1 VLALTGPATDAR
13 FPTRL
18 PTWLAATA
26 AATAVLA
33 AVLAG
38 QFVDDQAMPP
48 RVLAL
53 PIAIAVMYTAMA
65 ILVLRGVPRHPVGL
79 LMAAAGVTASVAV
92 IAASWSGW
100 SPSGW
105 LGRTLLWAPL
115 GLISLALLVF
125 PDGRLPARRWRPL
138 AATIV
143 VVSLVVTVAM
153 SVVAWEE
160 PQEFLVDIY
169 LELSAR
175 ARFFESVVQF
185 GIVVSGLCLLLVLVS
200 LWIRWRRADGD
211 TRSQLAC
218 LLPAGILLVLAL
230 VLDAMGITG
239 AFLLA
244 AAVVPAA
251 MTVAVLRYR
260 LYDLDQVIN
269 RTVVWLIMTL
279 LVIIAFVTLVA
290 VLRDLFTGDDAASNA
305 SLVTTGLIAVTFE
318 PVRQRVQTAVNRLL
332 YGERDDPYRLITR
345 LSDVLGRTVE
355 PNAVLPLLTST
366 IGRSLRVP
374 YVAVELPGSD
384 GPRRH
389 AEHGAVTASVEAFD
403 MLAHGE
409 RVGRLLVATRSAG
422 SRFSTR
428 ECRLL
433 EDVALQAAVAAE
445 ATRLIRDLQASRER
459 LVVAREEERLR
470 LRRDLH
476 DGLGPSLAG
485 MAMQVRT
492 AHRLGANSPHVEDI
506 LRSLGDDLGTCMR
519 EVRQLVDQLRP
530 PALDTGLAAALR
542 TECARFD
549 GGTPSVYLQIAGDLD
564 QLPAAVEVAAY
575 RIVAE
580 ALTNAVRHAGAD
592 TCSVR
597 VERERW
603 LTIDVIDDGVGLP
616 AEPSGRGGVGLE
628 SMCTRASE
636 LGGECVV
643 ENAAPHGTA
652 VRVRLPAPR
661 AGEATAS

>member
-1 VLALTGPATDAR
+1 VLALTGPLTVAR
-13 FPTRL
+13 FPTRF
-18 PTWLAATA
+18 PAWLAAVATA
-26 AATAVLA
+26 AAVIGAVI
-33 AVLAG
+33 AG
-38 QFVDDQAMPP
+38 QVVDERAMPP
-48 RVLAL
+48 QVMAL
-53 PIAIAVMYTAMA
+53 PIAIAVAYTAMA
-65 ILVLRGVPRHPVGL
+65 ILVLRGAPRHPVGV

-115 GLISLALLVF
+115 GLISLALLAF
-125 PDGRLPARRWRPL
+125 PDGRLPSRRWWPL
-138 AATIV
+138 AATIG
-143 VVSLVVTVAM
+143 VVSIVVTVAM
-153 SVVAWEE
+153 SVVAWEK
-160 PQEFLVDIY
+160 PQDFLVDIY
-169 LELSAR
+169 LQLSDR
-175 ARFFESVVQF
+175 GRFFESVVKI
-185 GIVVSGLCLLLVLVS
+185 GIVVNGLCLLLVLVS
-200 LWIRWRRADGD
+200 LWTRWRRADGD

-218 LLPAGILLVLAL
+218 LLPAGVLLVLAL
-230 VLDAMGITG
+230 VLDAMGISG
-239 AFLLA
+239 AFLIA

-251 MTVAVLRYR
+251 MTIAVLRFR

-269 RTVVWLIMTL
+269 RTVVWLIMSL
-279 LVIIAFVTLVA
+279 LVIVAFVTLVA
-290 VLRDLFTGDDAASNA
+290 VLRKLVTDNDASSA

-318 PVRQRVQTAVNRLL
+318 PVRQRVQTGVNRLL

-374 YVAVELPGSD
+374 YVAVELPGRD
-384 GPRRH
+384 GPRRL
-389 AEHGAVTASVEAFD
+389 AEHGAETTTVVAFD

-409 RVGRLLVATRSAG
+409 HVGRLLVATRSAG
-422 SRFSTR
+422 SRFTAR
-428 ECRLL
+428 ERRLL
-433 EDVALQAAVAAE
+433 EDVALHAAVAAE

-492 AHRLGANSPHVEDI
+492 AHRLGANSPGIEEI
-506 LRSLGDDLGTCMR
+506 LRSLGDDLGRCMG

-542 TECARFD
+542 AECARFD
-549 GGTPSVYLQIAGDLD
+549 GGSPSVYLQIVGDLD
-564 QLPAAVEVAAY
+564 GLPAAVEVAAY

-580 ALTNAVRHAGAD
+580 ALTNVVRHAGAD

-597 VERERW
+597 VERDRW
-603 LTIDVIDDGVGLP
+603 LTIDVIDDGCGLSE
-616 AEPSGRGGVGLE
+616 EPSARRGVGVE
-628 SMCTRASE
+628 SMRTRASE

-643 ENAAPHGTA
+643 ENASPNGTA
-652 VRVRLPAPR
+652 VRVRLPALPV
-661 AGEATAS
+661 AEDTAA

>member
-1 VLALTGPATDAR
+1 VLALTGPLTVAR
-13 FPTRL
+13 FPTRF
-18 PTWLAATA
+18 PAWLAAAVTA
-26 AATAVLA
+26 AAVVA
-33 AVLAG
+33 AILAG
-38 QFVDDQAMPP
+38 QIVDERAMPP
-48 RVLAL
+48 RVMAL
-53 PIAIAVMYTAMA
+53 PIAIAVVYTAMA
-65 ILVLRGVPRHPVGL
+65 VLILRGAPHHPVGV

-115 GLISLALLVF
+115 GLISLALLAF
-125 PDGRLPARRWRPL
+125 PDGRLPSRRWRLL

-143 VVSLVVTVAM
+143 AASIAVTVAM

-160 PQEFLVDIY
+160 PQDFLVDIY
-169 LELSAR
+169 VQLSDR
-175 ARFFESVVQF
+175 ARFFESVVKV
-185 GIVVSGLCLLLVLVS
+185 GIVVNGLCLLLVLAS
-200 LWIRWRRADGD
+200 LWTRWRRADGD

-218 LLPAGILLVLAL
+218 LLPAGALLLLAL
-230 VLDAMGITG
+230 VLDAMGISG
-239 AFLLA
+239 AFLFA

-251 MTVAVLRYR
+251 MTIAVLRFR

-269 RTVVWLIMTL
+269 RTFVWLIMSL
-279 LVIIAFVTLVA
+279 LVIVAFVTLVA

-318 PVRQRVQTAVNRLL
+318 PVRQRVQTGVNRLL
-332 YGERDDPYRLITR
+332 YGERDDPYRLIAR

-374 YVAVELPGSD
+374 YVAVELPGRD
-384 GPRRH
+384 GPRRL
-389 AEHGAVTASVEAFD
+389 AEHGAETTTVVAFD

-409 RVGRLLVATRSAG
+409 HVGRLLVATRSAG
-422 SRFSTR
+422 SRFTAR
-428 ECRLL
+428 ERRLL
-433 EDVALQAAVAAE
+433 EDVALHAAVAAE

-492 AHRLGANSPHVEDI
+492 AHRLGANSPGVEDI
-506 LRSLGDDLGTCMR
+506 LQSLGDDLGRCMR

-542 TECARFD
+542 AECARFD
-549 GGTPSVYLQIAGDLD
+549 GGSPSVYLQIVGGLD
-564 QLPAAVEVAAY
+564 GLPAAVEVAAY

-580 ALTNAVRHAGAD
+580 ALTNVVRHAGAD

-597 VERERW
+597 VERDRW
-603 LTIDVIDDGVGLP
+603 LTIDVIDDGGGLP
-616 AEPSGRGGVGLE
+616 AETPARRGVGVE
-628 SMCTRASE
+628 SMRTRAGE

-643 ENAAPHGTA
+643 ENASPHGTA
-652 VRVRLPAPR
+652 VRVRLPAPPV
-661 AGEATAS
+661 AEDTAS

>member
-1 VLALTGPATDAR
+1 MTGPRAAAR
-13 FPTRL
+13 FPTGF
-18 PTWLAATA
+18 PTWLAAA
-26 AATAVLA
+26 AAVSAVLA

-38 QFVDDQAMPP
+38 QFVDEQAMPP

-53 PIAIAVMYTAMA
+53 PIAIAVVYTAMA
-65 ILVLRGVPRHPVGL
+65 ILVLRGAPRHPVGL

-92 IAASWSGW
+92 ISASWSGW
-100 SPSGW
+100 SLSGW
-105 LGRTLLWAPL
+105 LARSLLWAPL

-125 PDGRLPARRWRPL
+125 PDGRLPSRRWWPL

-143 VVSLVVTVAM
+143 VASVVVTVAM
-153 SVVAWEE
+153 SLVAWEE
-160 PQEFLVDIY
+160 PQRFLVDIG

-175 ARFFESVVQF
+175 ARFAKSLVRV
-185 GIVVSGLCLLLVLVS
+185 GIVVNGLCLLLVVAS
-200 LWIRWRRADGD
+200 VWARWRRADGD

-218 LLPAGILLVLAL
+218 LLPAGVLLILAL
-230 VLDAMGITG
+230 VLDAVGITG

-251 MTVAVLRYR
+251 MTVAVLRFR

-269 RTVVWLIMTL
+269 RTVVWLIMSL
-279 LVIIAFVTLVA
+279 LVIVAFVTLVA
-290 VLRDLFTGDDAASNA
+290 LLRELFTDGDASIA

-318 PVRQRVQTAVNRLL
+318 PVRQRVQTGVNRLL

-345 LSDVLGRTVE
+345 LNDVLGRTVE

-374 YVAVELPGSD
+374 YVAVELPGLD

-389 AEHGAVTASVEAFD
+389 AEHGAVTTKVEAFD
-403 MLAHGE
+403 MLARGQ
-409 RVGRLLVATRSAG
+409 RVGRLLVANRSAG
-422 SRFSTR
+422 SRFTAR

-433 EDVALQAAVAAE
+433 EDVALHAAVAAE
-445 ATRLIRDLQASRER
+445 ATRLIRDLQDSRER

-492 AHRLGANSPHVEDI
+492 ACRSGGSSPRVEEI
-506 LRSLGDDLGTCMR
+506 LRSLDDDLRTCMR

-542 TECARFD
+542 AECARFNS
-549 GGTPSVYLQIAGDLD
+549 GTPSMHLQITGDID
-564 QLPAAVEVAAY
+564 GLPAAVEVAAY

-580 ALTNAVRHAGAD
+580 ALTNAVRHAGAHA
-592 TCSVR
+592 CAVR
-597 VERERW
+597 VEREDRG
-603 LTIDVIDDGVGLP
+603 LAIDVIDDGAGLTT
-616 AEPSGRGGVGLE
+616 EPCARGGVGLE
-628 SMCTRASE
+628 SMRTRASE

-643 ENAAPHGTA
+643 ENASPHGTA
-652 VRVRLPAPR
+652 VRVRLPAPS
-661 AGEATAS
+661 AAEATTS